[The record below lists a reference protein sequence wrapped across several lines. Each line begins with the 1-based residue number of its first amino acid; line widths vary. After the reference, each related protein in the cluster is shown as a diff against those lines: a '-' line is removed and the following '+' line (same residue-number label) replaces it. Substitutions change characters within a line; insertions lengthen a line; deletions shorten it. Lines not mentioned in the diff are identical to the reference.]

1 MTLMPRNKVRTFYS
15 PRHTPVL
22 KRIILLD
29 RRVLIEIESLDKS
42 FILSWVIRLKSDRE
56 LVRDEVCP
64 EEQEH
69 CWADKVDSCTEWVRV
84 SVSHTLVITAR
95 QAFTQHSDDVIPSQ
109 HAPPVPEDT
118 GPAVL
123 CKAPVNT
130 RMRTHARMH
139 LHVQGLVMHVPTN
152 IQTHTH
158 SHSCKYTPKHTQ
170 FPTHKHTSSVS
181 WTFGNAVCEL
191 PSFQGKAWPFTSIL
205 LCACTNCRVVQSIPG
220 RWCLKAH
227 FVSQCVQ
234 VILSKLLTRVVRK
247 WECSR
252 EGSGRK
258 EFYLTVIYFPEDFHS
273 VWD

>member
-130 RMRTHARMH
+130 RTRTHACTYMFK
-139 LHVQGLVMHVPTN
+139 GLWCMCP
-152 IQTHTH
+152 QTYRHTH
-158 SHSCKYTPKHTQ
+158 IHILANTHPNTPSSLHTNTPAVCPEPLAMLFVSSPLFRERPDLSQASYCVLVQTAGLCRVYLGADVWKHTL
-170 FPTHKHTSSVS
+170 SASVS
-181 WTFGNAVCEL
+181 
-191 PSFQGKAWPFTSIL
+191 K
-205 LCACTNCRVVQSIPG
+205 
-220 RWCLKAH
+220 
-227 FVSQCVQ
+227 
-234 VILSKLLTRVVRK
+234 
-247 WECSR
+247 
-252 EGSGRK
+252 
-258 EFYLTVIYFPEDFHS
+258 
-273 VWD
+273 

>member
-1 MTLMPRNKVRTFYS
+1 M
-15 PRHTPVL
+15 
-22 KRIILLD
+22 
-29 RRVLIEIESLDKS
+29 
-42 FILSWVIRLKSDRE
+42 
-56 LVRDEVCP
+56 
-64 EEQEH
+64 
-69 CWADKVDSCTEWVRV
+69 
-84 SVSHTLVITAR
+84 SHTLVITAR
-95 QAFTQHSDDVIPSQ
+95 QAFTQHNDDVTPSQ

-130 RMRTHARMH
+130 HTRTYMFM
-139 LHVQGLVMHVPTN
+139 GLWCMCT
-152 IQTHTH
+152 QTYRHTH

-170 FPTHKHTSSVS
+170 YPTHKHTSSVS

-205 LCACTNCRVVQSIPG
+205 LCACTNCRVVQRIPG

-227 FVSQCVQ
+227 FVSCCVQ

-252 EGSGRK
+252 VG
-258 EFYLTVIYFPEDFHS
+258 
-273 VWD
+273 